1 MHTEA
6 GRMMLTIERDR
17 RATVRICIQDPVA
30 GSTYLLDE
38 NDLPVFAVDPDDY
51 DIGVD
56 VLFVLPSD
64 DLVQELP
71 ASRLTDSPQP
81 SVQIVDPNGNRS
93 WVIPFEKLE
102 AFTVPMPPT
111 EGEVAWFAMPTAREL
126 IAAVPVFR
134 KALVQ
139 HSS

>member
-1 MHTEA
+1 MK
-6 GRMMLTIERDR
+6 
-17 RATVRICIQDPVA
+17 ICIQDPLLER
-30 GSTYLLDE
+30 TYLMDE
-38 NDLPVFAVDPDDY
+38 SDLGVFATDPDDY
-51 DIGVD
+51 SVSVD

-71 ASRLTDSPQP
+71 ASRLTDSAEP
-81 SVQIVDPNGNRS
+81 SVQIVDPAGNRS
-93 WVIPFEKLE
+93 WVVPFEKLE
-102 AFTVPMPPT
+102 AFVVPVPPADVDD
-111 EGEVAWFAMPTAREL
+111 VAWFAMPTAREL